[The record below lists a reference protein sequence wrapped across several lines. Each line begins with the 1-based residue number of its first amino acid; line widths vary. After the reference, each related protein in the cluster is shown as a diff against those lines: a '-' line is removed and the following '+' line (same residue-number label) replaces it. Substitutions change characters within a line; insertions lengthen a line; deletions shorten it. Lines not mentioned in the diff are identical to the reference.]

1 MYRRSVAVVMLLNE
15 SLNVYSSMEVLY
27 WILRLFGYAP
37 FRLQLDADTP
47 DRDAFGTWQ
56 TKLYT
61 ISFGLAYTLAYI
73 KFMSELKHT
82 GFSASMIEGKGER
95 MYFTFNFFTTMYG
108 VVNGYAVRDKI
119 EKMLYKLHAVDQK
132 ISQWKRNV
140 DHRRFYRNVWAGVY
154 LIAIVLLIYIYG
166 TVITCQLHENSCN
179 MQILFVFIYLLFV
192 NSYALMMLQ
201 CIAFMEIIRTRY
213 KLLNGCFRCLLVQ
226 NVHDTFRPFYYLLK
240 VTGLAPFRLNSQP
253 SNDRKELYYAFG
265 YSASFICVYSY
276 AIYGYLFTTNTGHL
290 YISKIVAVMENGYM
304 FSEFMV
310 TNVAIIFGL
319 VLRNRVLEIFVQLAE
334 IDEQLNVLRLPIK
347 HNRQH
352 RLLTVLCSIV
362 LGSFLFLLLV
372 TISTVTSRLESFD
385 TPALDVAALAISS
398 FCFLLQIVQFT
409 VMVLLVLS
417 RYQTINELFR

>member
-1 MYRRSVAVVMLLNE
+1 MDS
-15 SLNVYSSMEVLY
+15 
-27 WILRLFGYAP
+27 
-37 FRLQLDADTP
+37 
-47 DRDAFGTWQ
+47 
-56 TKLYT
+56 
-61 ISFGLAYTLAYI
+61 
-73 KFMSELKHT
+73 
-82 GFSASMIEGKGER
+82 
-95 MYFTFNFFTTMYG
+95 
-108 VVNGYAVRDKI
+108 
-119 EKMLYKLHAVDQK
+119 
-132 ISQWKRNV
+132 
-140 DHRRFYRNVWAGVY
+140 
-154 LIAIVLLIYIYG
+154 
-166 TVITCQLHENSCN
+166 
-179 MQILFVFIYLLFV
+179 
-192 NSYALMMLQ
+192 
-201 CIAFMEIIRTRY
+201 
-213 KLLNGCFRCLLVQ
+213 CLLVQ

-304 FSEFMV
+304 FCEFMV
-310 TNVAIIFGL
+310 TNVAIILGL